1 MICLR
6 LYDHGMLF
14 AQPPCSLFVPSLF
27 HSQYTVVLQLGIERQ
42 GGGCG
47 WMMMDVD
54 GGCGGRMPQR
64 DAKGEVLKV
73 S

>member
-1 MICLR
+1 MTTGCYLHSLRAVCLHR
-6 LYDHGMLF
+6 
-14 AQPPCSLFVPSLF
+14 F